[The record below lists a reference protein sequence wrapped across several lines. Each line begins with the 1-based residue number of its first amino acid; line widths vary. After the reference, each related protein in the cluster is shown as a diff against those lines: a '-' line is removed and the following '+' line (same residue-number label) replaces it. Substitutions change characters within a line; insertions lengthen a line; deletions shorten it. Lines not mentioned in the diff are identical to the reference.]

1 LKVNKFIIYKLKL
14 TTTATATAAITNTIF
29 ITAITRV
36 FIKFIHINLLTDFA
50 NNY

>member
-1 LKVNKFIIYKLKL
+1 MKVYKFIIYKLKL
-14 TTTATATAAITNTIF
+14 TTTAITTTAITAAIC

-36 FIKFIHINLLTDFA
+36 FIKVSHKYLLVDFV